1 MNAVQ
6 ENIRVADSLGEGAP
20 RRWWPGLF
28 FSGIWL
34 FFLQE
39 PFTDAWHAEPTR
51 RAVGLVA
58 LVLFAAVYVTS
69 FPWARHLRLLRGQ
82 GRSVREGT
90 TVVGTL
96 VVLSAATCWAV
107 GQSGTATWVFIAVCA
122 VQWFTL
128 WPALVTV
135 LVILVG
141 NEVLVRVI
149 DGWEEVPSLSFA
161 IATAAF
167 AMMGFIQLVN
177 RNAELL
183 MAREENARLAVAE
196 ERNRFARDLHD
207 ILGHS
212 LTVITV
218 KAELAGRLLD
228 QDPERARAEM
238 SEVERLSRDALAD
251 VRRAVGGYRQL
262 SLAGELARARSALDS
277 AGIRA
282 DLPSAVEEVPG
293 ELRELFAWTVREGV
307 TNVIRHSGATHC
319 SVRVS
324 GRAVRVEDDGS
335 GALEAAIG
343 GIDGHGLA
351 GLRERAS
358 AVGAV
363 VVTSVLQPRGF
374 RLEVAVP

>member
-1 MNAVQ
+1 MQ
-6 ENIRVADSLGEGAP
+6 ENIRVVDSLEEGAP
-20 RRWWPGLF
+20 RRWWLGLL

-39 PFTDAWHAEPTR
+39 PFTDAWRADPTH
-51 RAVGLVA
+51 RAVGLAA
-58 LVLFAAVYVTS
+58 LALFAMVYVVS

-82 GRSVREGT
+82 GRSAREGT
-90 TVVGTL
+90 TLVATL
-96 VVLSAATCWAV
+96 AVLSAVTCWAV
-107 GQSGTATWVFIAVCA
+107 GQSGTATFVFVAVCV
-122 VQWFTL
+122 VQWFPL
-128 WPALVTV
+128 RSAIAGAVALVA
-135 LVILVG
+135 G
-141 NEVLVRVI
+141 NEILVRVVP
-149 DGWEEVPSLSFA
+149 GWEEQPALTFA

-167 AMMGFIQLVN
+167 AMLGFIQLVN

-183 MAREENARLAVAE
+183 VAREENARLAVAD

-238 SEVERLSRDALAD
+238 AEVERLGRDALAD
-251 VRRAVGGYRQL
+251 VRRAVGGYREL
-262 SLAGELARARSALDS
+262 SLAGELARARNALDS

-282 DLPSAVEEVPG
+282 DLPVALEEVPG

-307 TNVIRHSGATHC
+307 TNVIRHSGATRC
-319 SVRVS
+319 TIQVS
-324 GRAVRVEDDGS
+324 ERAVRVEDDGS
-335 GALEAAIG
+335 GAVESAIG
-343 GIDGHGLA
+343 GIEGHGLA
-351 GLRERAS
+351 GLRERAG

-363 VVTSVLQPRGF
+363 VMTSVRQPQGF
-374 RLEVAVP
+374 RLEVTVP